1 MAIQTSFED
10 GLGRVVLSNPP
21 VNILTRD
28 LMANLRQELATLSAE
43 RSLRALLLSAEGKH
57 FSAGADVGEHLPPT
71 FEEMIPEFIDTVA
84 AIDTFPLPV
93 VAVVQGKCLGGG
105 FELAMAADM
114 IVAGEGASFGQP
126 EIILGVLPP
135 AACALLPY
143 MCPTGVAAE
152 LVYTGEA
159 FSAEEAQRA
168 GLIRRV
174 VPDAEL
180 ESAALELA
188 GTMTRHSGA
197 ALRIAKRMLRGGRQA
212 ARAAALSRAGDMY
225 VDALM
230 DTKDAV
236 EGLQA
241 FLEKRRPTWSHE

>member
-28 LMANLRQELATLSAE
+28 LMANLRQELATLAGE
-43 RSLRALLLSAEGKH
+43 QSLRVLLLSSEGKH
-57 FSAGADVGEHLPPT
+57 FSAGADVSEHLPPT

-93 VAVVQGKCLGGG
+93 VAAVQGKCLGGG

-126 EIILGVLPP
+126 EIMLGVLPP

-159 FSAEEAQRA
+159 MSAEEARLS
-168 GLIRRV
+168 GIVRRV

-188 GTMTRHSGA
+188 ATMTRHSGA
-197 ALRIAKRMLRGGRQA
+197 ALRVAKRMLRGGRQA

-241 FLEKRRPTWSHE
+241 FMEKRRPTWSHE

>member
-1 MAIQTSFED
+1 MAIQTSVED

-28 LMANLRQELATLSAE
+28 LLASLRKELESLAAE
-43 RSLRALLLSAEGKH
+43 PSLRALLLSAEGKH

-71 FEEMIPEFIDTVA
+71 FEEMIPEFVDTVA

-93 VAVVQGKCLGGG
+93 VAAVQGKCLGGG

-114 IVAGEGASFGQP
+114 IVAGEGTSFGQP
-126 EIILGVLPP
+126 EIMLGVLPP

-152 LVYTGEA
+152 LIYTGEA
-159 FSAEEAQRA
+159 LSAEEARLS
-168 GLIRRV
+168 GLVRRV

-180 ESAALELA
+180 ESGALELA
-188 GTMTRHSGA
+188 ATMTRHSGA

-212 ARAAALSRAGDMY
+212 ARAAALARAGDMY

>member
-1 MAIQTSFED
+1 
-10 GLGRVVLSNPP
+10 
-21 VNILTRD
+21 
-28 LMANLRQELATLSAE
+28 
-43 RSLRALLLSAEGKH
+43 
-57 FSAGADVGEHLPPT
+57 
-71 FEEMIPEFIDTVA
+71 
-84 AIDTFPLPV
+84 
-93 VAVVQGKCLGGG
+93 
-105 FELAMAADM
+105 
-114 IVAGEGASFGQP
+114 
-126 EIILGVLPP
+126 
-135 AACALLPY
+135 
-143 MCPTGVAAE
+143 

-241 FLEKRRPTWSHE
+241 FLEKRRPTWNHE

>member
-28 LMANLRQELATLSAE
+28 LMASLRQELASLAAE
-43 RSLRALLLSAEGKH
+43 QSLRVLLLSAEGKH

-93 VAVVQGKCLGGG
+93 VAAVQGKCLGGG

-114 IVAGEGASFGQP
+114 IVAGESASFGQP

-241 FLEKRRPTWSHE
+241 FLEKRRPTWNHE